1 MYYIARM
8 FKYNHKSSQMN
19 RSNFWNLLFLCIALR
34 SKNFIMIWKKKIAIT
49 YTFVILHLDSMC
61 FQRIYIYIFIEA
73 IIICGLLLIKYT
85 LNFHVYFFV
94 MNICYELFDISNL
107 VTLKLVSNK

>member
-1 MYYIARM
+1 MHCFEIKKFYYDIKKEDCYYIHIC
-8 FKYNHKSSQMN
+8 N
-19 RSNFWNLLFLCIALR
+19 
-34 SKNFIMIWKKKIAIT
+34 IT
-49 YTFVILHLDSMC
+49 FGFYVLSTY
-61 FQRIYIYIFIEA
+61 IYIYIFIEA